1 MRPSKASHNR
11 KTQRAERKPE
21 LSTLPLAMPELS
33 CPLPAQADTVARAQ
47 SGDQQAFEELYR
59 ENLGRVYA
67 LCLRMTR
74 DQGDAEELT
83 QEAFV
88 RAWRK
93 IGSFRG
99 ESAFSTW
106 LHRLTVNLVLTEFRA
121 RSRRQ
126 DRISLYEDLSEL
138 DAPAKPVAPRERVDL
153 EEAIAKLP
161 DGARHVFVLYE
172 MEGYKHDEIAE
183 MMGIAS
189 GTTKAQLHRARRLL
203 REALSK

>member
-1 MRPSKASHNR
+1 MPETRNR
-11 KTQRAERKPE
+11 DKDPE
-21 LSTLPLAMPELS
+21 LSTLPLAMTHAS
-33 CPLPAQADTVARAQ
+33 CPPSAGEDLISRAQ
-47 SGDQQAFEELYR
+47 SGDERAFEQLYR

-67 LCLRMTR
+67 LCLRMTGNR
-74 DQGDAEELT
+74 TDAEELT

-106 LHRLTVNLVLTEFRA
+106 LHRLTVNLVLTEFRS

-126 DRISLYEDLSEL
+126 DRVSLTDDLAQHDMPGKSG
-138 DAPAKPVAPRERVDL
+138 APREKVDI
-153 EEAIAKLP
+153 EAAIATLP
-161 DGARHVFVLYE
+161 DGARQVFVLYE
-172 MEGYKHDEIAE
+172 IEGYKHDEIAS

-203 REALSK
+203 REVLA

>member
-1 MRPSKASHNR
+1 M
-11 KTQRAERKPE
+11 TEV
-21 LSTLPLAMPELS
+21 S
-33 CPLPAQADTVARAQ
+33 CPLPAQEDVISRAQ
-47 SGDQQAFEELYR
+47 SGDERAFERLYR

-67 LCLRMTR
+67 LCLRMTGDR
-74 DQGDAEELT
+74 TDAEELT

-106 LHRLTVNLVLTEFRA
+106 LHRLTVNLVLTEFRS
-121 RSRRQ
+121 RSRRNE
-126 DRISLYEDLSEL
+126 RVSLTDDLAQH
-138 DAPAKPVAPRERVDL
+138 DTPARAAAPRERVDL
-153 EEAIAKLP
+153 EQAIASLP

-172 MEGYKHDEIAE
+172 IEGYKHDEIAS

-203 REALSK
+203 REALS